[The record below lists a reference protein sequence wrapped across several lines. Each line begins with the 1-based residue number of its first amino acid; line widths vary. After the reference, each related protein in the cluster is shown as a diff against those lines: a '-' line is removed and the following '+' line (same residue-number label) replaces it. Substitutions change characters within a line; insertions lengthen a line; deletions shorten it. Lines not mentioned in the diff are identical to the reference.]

1 MEEAELIKRYN
12 IDIEKLKEEQIK
24 LAKQISLNDKI
35 DFSLSDRF
43 GAFINIFLDN
53 KILSCVIVC
62 RRLLEKDGDKNMFE
76 VLDMAYFYD
85 KARFPY
91 LSGFRAYRELPAMIE
106 AFNKLNEKPDVVF
119 IPAQGITHPRLGLAS
134 HFSLVAGIPAIG
146 VANVINNCEIK
157 EQDIFKSS
165 KKIGKVLVSKIGSKP
180 MYISPGND
188 ISIKTSYELCKEF
201 IKLPHKLPEP
211 LVLAKKYSKEVMEEL
226 RR

>member
-1 MEEAELIKRYN
+1 MDEAELIKRYN
-12 IDIEKLKEEQIK
+12 IDIEKLKEEQLK
-24 LAKQISLNDKI
+24 LAKQINLIDKI

-43 GAFINIFLDN
+43 GAFINIFLEN
-53 KILSCVIVC
+53 KILSCVIIC
-62 RRLLEKDGDKNMFE
+62 NKNLE

-146 VANVINNCEIK
+146 VANVINDCEINN
-157 EQDIFKSS
+157 EDIFKGN
-165 KKIGKVLVSKIGSKP
+165 KKIGKVFVSKVGSKP

-188 ISIKTSYELCKEF
+188 ISIKTSYELCKKF
-201 IKLPHKLPEP
+201 ICLPHKLPEP
-211 LVLAKKYSKEVMEEL
+211 LVLAKKYSKEVMDEL